1 MPSTYKTPG
10 VYIEEISK
18 LPPSI
23 AEVATAIPAFVGY
36 TQQAIIDGRDLY
48 AEPVADPTADT
59 AIAVKRITSLLEYEQ
74 YFGKTEPETG
84 ITVTIVEQVDD
95 KNPPNVIERT
105 VIGSISKPSP
115 HNMYYALQAFFKNGG
130 GPCYIVSVGSVKAS
144 GGVISDGALQAGI
157 EEVAKED
164 EVTLFVFPESQ
175 ALYTLAQDNRVG
187 VFGDA
192 LNQCGL
198 LQDRFV
204 IMDLQ
209 VPDPQQTI
217 NAAAD
222 KFRELSL
229 SLDNL
234 KYGAVYAPNVET
246 IFNYEYDPA
255 SVSII
260 HQRIAPNGNKSDGPF
275 NNLKMSSL
283 AASQTDATVGNAI
296 LFNLAKAAV
305 EAIPLVLPPS
315 PLVAGQYATVDNTR
329 GVFKA
334 PANVALSSVIKP
346 TIKITSAQQEDL
358 NVHPTGKSINAI
370 RAFTGKGTLIWGA
383 RTLAGNDNEWRYVPV
398 RRFFNMAEESIKKA
412 TEGFVFEPND
422 ANTWVKVR
430 AMIENF
436 LILQW
441 RAGALAGAKPEQ
453 AFFVKVGLNET
464 MTALDILEGRMIIEI
479 GMAVV
484 RPAEFIILKFSHKM
498 QES

>member
-36 TQQAIIDGRDLY
+36 TQKAVIDGRDLH
-48 AEPVADPTADT
+48 AVSAIEP
-59 AIAVKRITSLLEYEQ
+59 KRITSLLEYEQ
-74 YFGKTEPETG
+74 YFGTTEAETG
-84 ITVTIVEQVDD
+84 ITVTIEEQIDAQT
-95 KNPPNVIERT
+95 PPNVIDRKVT
-105 VIGSISKPSP
+105 GSISKPSP

-130 GPCYIVSVGSVKAS
+130 GPCYIVSVGSVKTAS
-144 GGVISDGALQAGI
+144 GVISDTALQAGI
-157 EEVAKED
+157 AEVAKED

-175 ALYTLAQDNRVG
+175 ALYTSTLDNRVG

-209 VPDPQQTI
+209 VPDSGQTI
-217 NAAAD
+217 EAAAD

-234 KYGAVYAPNVET
+234 KYGAVYAPNIET
-246 IFNYEYDPA
+246 IFNYVYDPS
-255 SVSII
+255 SVSIN
-260 HQRIAPNGNKSDGPF
+260 HQQIAPNGTQSDGPF
-275 NNLKMSSL
+275 NGQKMSNL
-283 AASQTDATVGNAI
+283 AASQTNATVGNAI
-296 LFNLAKAAV
+296 LFNLVKAAV

-346 TIKITSAQQEDL
+346 TIKITSAQQENL
-358 NVHPTGKSINAI
+358 NVHSTGKSINAI

-422 ANTWVKVR
+422 ANTWVKVQ

-453 AFFVKVGLNET
+453 AFFVKVGLNQT

>member
-36 TQQAIIDGRDLY
+36 TRKAIIDGRDLH
-48 AEPVADPTADT
+48 AVTPSAIEP
-59 AIAVKRITSLLEYEQ
+59 KRITSLLEYEQ
-74 YFGKTEPETG
+74 YFGTTEPETA
-84 ITVTIVEQVDD
+84 IAATIEEQVDAET
-95 KNPPNVIERT
+95 PPNVIARKVT
-105 VIGSISKPSP
+105 GSISNPSP

-130 GPCYIVSVGSVKAS
+130 GPCYIVSVGSIKTAS
-144 GGVISDGALQAGI
+144 GVISASDLQSGI
-157 EEVAKED
+157 AELAKED

-175 ALYTLAQDNRVG
+175 SLSPEDRG
-187 VFGDA
+187 GIFDDA

-209 VPDPQQTI
+209 VPKPGQDI
-217 NAAAD
+217 EAAAGD
-222 KFRELSL
+222 FRNLSL
-229 SLDNL
+229 SLANL
-234 KYGAVYAPNVET
+234 KYGAVYTPNIET

-255 SVSII
+255 SVTIN
-260 HQRIAPNGNKSDGPF
+260 HQQIAPNNSQTPGAF
-275 NNLKMSSL
+275 NGQKMSAL
-283 AASQTDATVGNAI
+283 APSRTDAAVGNAI
-296 LFNLAKAAV
+296 LFNLVKAAV

-346 TIKITSAQQEDL
+346 TIKITNAQQENL

-422 ANTWVKVR
+422 ANTWVKVQ